1 MEVESILLC
10 EMNQSEKD
18 KYHVISL
25 MWSLRNKTNKHR
37 GKRQTKKQT
46 VKLTIENKLT
56 VSGGEVG
63 GGMGGRDDGN

>member
-1 MEVESILLC
+1 M
-10 EMNQSEKD
+10 
-18 KYHVISL
+18 ISL
-25 MWSLRNKTNKHR
+25 MWSLRNKTNKHS

-63 GGMGGRDDGN
+63 EGMGGKDDGN